1 MMAAYVLAVVQTR
14 LKIVKTRYFSFVGQ
28 EEDMSN
34 GSVWDNF
41 FIVNQSDILSIK
53 ETSPI

>member
-1 MMAAYVLAVVQTR
+1 MAAYVLAVVQTR

-41 FIVNQSDILSIK
+41 FIVNQTDILSIK